1 MQYKALIAGVLA
13 VVAVVCVL
21 SITQENDTFARESIA
36 AKEASHVKGE
46 NTLRNRIQKA
56 ITVASKSL
64 KAAKGKK
71 QKAAARSAV
80 KSALAAAGVKDA
92 DDAGTIAWAQRNIAV
107 AKKWASARLKKDAAS
122 LSQAQAW
129 TKGDR
134 KKGEAMQKKCEN
146 AIQAMVAVAS
156 ATKNKAQITKEDK
169 KANSKKMAQFDLPI
183 KNARKASM
191 YAAKSVEAAR
201 AALAETLGT
210 KARIAAKHALLRAQD
225 AVASAN
231 LILKT
236 EIGKK
241 NAITAARLQADGLK
255 LVGES
260 ELHYQSRK
268 TFHKANRVLKLVNA
282 ALANARKN
290 HYAHKE
296 GKMKQTQRV
305 TMEKAAKLQAQE
317 KKHKAKAKHDAK
329 IMAAREAYAAKLA
342 QEALKY
348 GETARDDAKKAA
360 AAGKIAAAKALE
372 SAKLKAKLTE
382 QKSGKKA
389 KVRSTKM
396 VAIALKREN
405 TAAKLA
411 DKAAK
416 MEKAIVTGGAMPKM
430 MVETEFVD
438 EETALQ
444 SAHQAASD
452 ADVDVQ
458 GSDGFRKFVEAF
470 EAN

>member
-1 MQYKALIAGVLA
+1 
-13 VVAVVCVL
+13 
-21 SITQENDTFARESIA
+21 
-36 AKEASHVKGE
+36 
-46 NTLRNRIQKA
+46 
-56 ITVASKSL
+56 L
-64 KAAKGKK
+64 KAAPRAAV
-71 QKAAARSAV
+71 KAA
-80 KSALAAAGVKDA
+80 LAQAGVKDA
-92 DDAGTIAWAQRNIAV
+92 DDAGTIAWAKRNINV
-107 AKKWASARLKKDAAS
+107 AKKWATSRLKKDAAA
-122 LSQAQAW
+122 LNKAAAW

-156 ATKNKAQITKEDK
+156 ATKNKAQIAKEDTK
-169 KANSKKMAQFDLPI
+169 KNKKKLQGFNLPI

-201 AALAETLGT
+201 AALAATLGT
-210 KARIAAKHALLRAQD
+210 KARIAAKHALVRAQE

-231 LILKT
+231 MILKT

-241 NAITAARLQADGLK
+241 NAVTAARLQKDGLK

-260 ELHYQSRK
+260 ELHYQSRR

-290 HYAHKE
+290 HYSHKE
-296 GKMKQTQRV
+296 GKMKQTQRI
-305 TMEKAAKLQAQE
+305 TMEKAAKLQATE
-317 KKHKAKAKHDAK
+317 KKHKAKAKRDSK

-372 SAKLKAKLTE
+372 SAKLKAKLTA
-382 QKSGKKA
+382 QKAGKGKRKGKI

-396 VAIALKREN
+396 VALALKREN
-405 TAAKLA
+405 IAAKLA
-411 DKAAK
+411 DKAAR
-416 MEKAIVTGGAMPKM
+416 MEKAIVTGGAMPKLM
-430 MVETEFVD
+430 TQEFD
-438 EETALQ
+438 EETALL
-444 SAHQAASD
+444 SAHQAAAD

-458 GSDGFRKFVEAF
+458 GNNGFRQFVEDYK
-470 EAN
+470 AN

>member
-1 MQYKALIAGVLA
+1 MG
-13 VVAVVCVL
+13 
-21 SITQENDTFARESIA
+21 
-36 AKEASHVKGE
+36 
-46 NTLRNRIQKA
+46 
-56 ITVASKSL
+56 
-64 KAAKGKK
+64 
-71 QKAAARSAV
+71 
-80 KSALAAAGVKDA
+80 
-92 DDAGTIAWAQRNIAV
+92 
-107 AKKWASARLKKDAAS
+107 
-122 LSQAQAW
+122 
-129 TKGDR
+129 
-134 KKGEAMQKKCEN
+134 
-146 AIQAMVAVAS
+146 
-156 ATKNKAQITKEDK
+156 
-169 KANSKKMAQFDLPI
+169 
-183 KNARKASM
+183 
-191 YAAKSVEAAR
+191 
-201 AALAETLGT
+201 
-210 KARIAAKHALLRAQD
+210 
-225 AVASAN
+225 
-231 LILKT
+231 
-236 EIGKK
+236 
-241 NAITAARLQADGLK
+241 
-255 LVGES
+255 
-260 ELHYQSRK
+260 
-268 TFHKANRVLKLVNA
+268 
-282 ALANARKN
+282 
-290 HYAHKE
+290 
-296 GKMKQTQRV
+296 
-305 TMEKAAKLQAQE
+305 
-317 KKHKAKAKHDAK
+317 AKAKHDAK

-430 MVETEFVD
+430 MVETELVD

>member
-1 MQYKALIAGVLA
+1 MG
-13 VVAVVCVL
+13 
-21 SITQENDTFARESIA
+21 
-36 AKEASHVKGE
+36 
-46 NTLRNRIQKA
+46 
-56 ITVASKSL
+56 
-64 KAAKGKK
+64 
-71 QKAAARSAV
+71 
-80 KSALAAAGVKDA
+80 DA

-107 AKKWASARLKKDAAS
+107 AKKWATARLKKDAAS

-169 KANSKKMAQFDLPI
+169 KANGKKMAQFDLPI
-183 KNARKASM
+183 KNARKAAL

-201 AALAETLGT
+201 AALAQTLGT
-210 KARIAAKHALLRAQD
+210 KARIAAKHALVRAQD

-241 NAITAARLQADGLK
+241 NAITAARLQAGGLK

-348 GETARDDAKKAA
+348 GETARDDAK
-360 AAGKIAAAKALE
+360 
-372 SAKLKAKLTE
+372 
-382 QKSGKKA
+382 
-389 KVRSTKM
+389 
-396 VAIALKREN
+396 
-405 TAAKLA
+405 LA

-430 MVETEFVD
+430 MVETELVD